1 MADETTPEP
10 PKTEPAT
17 PPAVPGRAPKAE
29 RKGGGKGEKKGD
41 QKPEKKGKV
50 EAPVDNTPAPPPR
63 LLVRYRQELVPKLR
77 SELGVQN
84 TLALPRLRKVVL
96 NMGVGDG
103 HKNKQRLE
111 AAVRDLGIIAGQR
124 PVVTRA
130 RKSVASFHL
139 RDGMAIGCKV
149 TIRGAR
155 MWEFVDRLVTLAI
168 PRIRDFRGL
177 DPDAFDG
184 HGNYSLG
191 LTEQMLFPEIT
202 IESLQHELGMD
213 VTIVTTAKADAP
225 ARALLRA
232 LGFPFRRN

>member
-1 MADETTPEP
+1 MADETTDKP
-10 PKTEPAT
+10 PAT
-17 PPAVPGRAPKAE
+17 DAVPAPPAPVPAPKGE
-29 RKGGGKGEKKGD
+29 RKGGGKGGKGEKRAD
-41 QKPEKKGKV
+41 KKAKT
-50 EAPVDNTPAPPPR
+50 EAPVDDTPAPPPR
-63 LLVRYRQELVPKLR
+63 LLVRYRQEVVSKLR
-77 SELGVQN
+77 TELGIQN

-103 HKNKQRLE
+103 HKNKPRLE
-111 AAVRDLGIIAGQR
+111 AAVRDLSIIAGQHA
-124 PVVTRA
+124 VITRA

-139 RDGMAIGCKV
+139 REGMAIGCKV
-149 TIRGAR
+149 TLRGAR

-184 HGNYSLG
+184 RGNYSLG
-191 LTEQMLFPEIT
+191 LSEQLLFPEIT

-213 VTIVTTAKADAP
+213 VTIVTNARSDSS

>member
-10 PKTEPAT
+10 AKPEAA
-17 PPAVPGRAPKAE
+17 PPPPEAKAPKGE
-29 RKGGGKGEKKGD
+29 RKGGGKGDK
-41 QKPEKKGKV
+41 KPEKKAKA
-50 EAPVDNTPAPPPR
+50 EAPVDDTPAPPPR
-63 LLVRYRQELVPKLR
+63 LLLRYRQEVVPKLR
-77 SELGVQN
+77 TELGIQN
-84 TLALPRLRKVVL
+84 TMALPRLRKVVL

-139 RDGMAIGCKV
+139 REGMAIGCKV
-149 TIRGAR
+149 TLRGAR

-184 HGNYSLG
+184 RGNYSVG
-191 LTEQMLFPEIT
+191 LTEQMLFPEIP

-213 VTIVTTAKADAP
+213 VTIVTSAKADEP